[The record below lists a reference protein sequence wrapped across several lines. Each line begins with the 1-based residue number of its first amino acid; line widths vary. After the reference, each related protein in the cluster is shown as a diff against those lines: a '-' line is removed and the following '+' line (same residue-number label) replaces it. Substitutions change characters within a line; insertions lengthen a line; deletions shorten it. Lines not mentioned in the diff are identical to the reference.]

1 MNIQYL
7 SDFCAD
13 KITSH
18 PKLQVQ
24 IIDFFMLAQDEIE
37 EGGSEQHEVALA
49 ISSINELI
57 YENK

>member
-7 SDFCAD
+7 KNFCAD

-18 PKLQVQ
+18 PKLQAR
-24 IIDFFMLAQDEIE
+24 IIEYFILATDEIE